1 MNEVLVTMGANGAL
15 GSFIQAFVNPGDEV
29 VIFEPTFPMYLDHI
43 QFAGGKLKTVPLTV
57 DADGEWVFDPEILK
71 SALSDKT
78 TLLILN
84 TPHNPTGKCFTL
96 DELEEITDIVKQYP
110 KLTVLADEV
119 YDFLTFDG
127 ARHIPFASLSDN
139 WNRTVTI
146 YSGGKLMNATGWKV
160 GWAIAHP

>member
-1 MNEVLVTMGANGAL
+1 
-15 GSFIQAFVNPGDEV
+15 
-29 VIFEPTFPMYLDHI
+29 MYLDHI

-57 DADGEWVFDPEILK
+57 NADKEWVFDPEILK

-127 ARHIPFASLSDN
+127 ARHTRQSTHLPHSRIHAQSSAVTTDGFA
-139 WNRTVTI
+139 RR
-146 YSGGKLMNATGWKV
+146 LMPSKKECLDATP
-160 GWAIAHP
+160 AARHAAFSSAASAM